1 MVTTVTDGYL
11 SQLKILRLKR
21 EENYETFFATPGQGR
36 LTPESTS
43 YKSLDR
49 NTWSEKIQ

>member
-11 SQLKILRLKR
+11 SQLKILRFQRDK
-21 EENYETFFATPGQGR
+21 NNATPFATPGQGR
-36 LTPESTS
+36 LTPEISS

-49 NTWSEKIQ
+49 NTWSEKIK